1 MTKNNDNAS
10 PNTPDGVSS
19 AGFIKGNT
27 YMLIAA
33 LFWGVNISVTKDLLP
48 EWMNP
53 EQLSAIRILG
63 GCILFWLTS
72 MFIKCDRISHSD
84 WPKLIVGGLV
94 GIGGF
99 LYLFIIS
106 LRYAN
111 PIDVSIIMTLPPAF
125 VMLIGAIFLH
135 RKVSLLEWIGV
146 AVSFAGA
153 ATVILAGS
161 SGKSGSDNV
170 LGDVLAIAS
179 TICFAIYLVII
190 EKPSKTY
197 NSVTLLR
204 WVFLFGSVPAIFF
217 IGGLP
222 YMHIVKAPAFVPW
235 AEVAFILLC
244 PTFLAYFLT
253 NPAEKLIGS
262 ELTSLY
268 QYLVPVFATVSAVM
282 MGLDRLHPAQI
293 IAMAIIIAG
302 MVLTNM
308 GKRRKARS
316 LQTESSK

>member
-48 EWMNP
+48 EWMTP

-222 YMHIVKAPAFVPW
+222 YMHIVKAPTFVPW

-268 QYLVPVFATVSAVM
+268 QYLVPVFATVSAVL

>member
-10 PNTPDGVSS
+10 PNTPNGVSS

-222 YMHIVKAPAFVPW
+222 YMHIVKAPTFVPW

-308 GKRRKARS
+308 GKRYPSEKKP
-316 LQTESSK
+316 T

>member
-10 PNTPDGVSS
+10 PNTPNGVSS

-222 YMHIVKAPAFVPW
+222 YMHIVKAPTFVPW

>member
-27 YMLIAA
+27 YILIAA

-48 EWMNP
+48 EWMTP

-222 YMHIVKAPAFVPW
+222 YMHIVKAPTFVPW

-268 QYLVPVFATVSAVM
+268 QYLVPVFATVSAVL